1 MTPRPDIP
9 TVCAMLAERMPDLAR
24 ELVGAEPTSRARD
37 TWRFYP
43 RGGLAVVIA
52 GPKRGAWHDHGAGK
66 GGDPLGL
73 VAHLRGI
80 PMREALTWALA
91 WLGEAPGRNYR
102 PAAAPPVAPSA
113 GPREAVPSATL
124 ELARAMWRE
133 AVAPAGTLVE
143 TYLSSRGLT
152 LPADAPL
159 RFHPACPRGAE
170 RWPAMLALMTD
181 PATAQPCGIHRTFLA
196 RDGMG
201 KAPGNAKMMAGNA
214 GVIRLV
220 PDDDVTTGLGIAE
233 GIETALAVMQRAGW
247 APVWAATS
255 AGAIRRFPV
264 LPGIEAL
271 TVFADMDGPGLEA
284 ARECC
289 RAWAAAGRE
298 ARLLAPPVGD
308 WHDVLPRQERAA

>member
-1 MTPRPDIP
+1 MTAHLDIS
-9 TVCAMLAERMPDLAR
+9 TVNAMLAERMADLAR
-24 ELVGAEPTSRARD
+24 ELVGADPTTRARD

-43 RGGLAVVIA
+43 RGGLAVVVA

-66 GGDPLGL
+66 GGDPVGL
-73 VAHLRGI
+73 VAHLRTI
-80 PMREALTWALA
+80 PMREALAWALA
-91 WLGEAPGRNYR
+91 WLGEASGNIAR
-102 PAAAPPVAPSA
+102 PAPRPAVAAST
-113 GPREAVPSATL
+113 GPREAAPSSTL
-124 ELARAMWRE
+124 DLARTIWRE
-133 AVAPAGTLVE
+133 AVAPAGTLAE
-143 TYLSSRGLT
+143 TYLASRGLV

-181 PATAQPCGIHRTFLA
+181 PATAQPCGVHRTFLA
-196 RDGMG
+196 HDGMG

-220 PDDDVTTGLGIAE
+220 PDEDVTGGLGVAE

-289 RAWAAAGRE
+289 RAWAAAGCE
-298 ARLLAPPVGD
+298 ARLLAPPAGD
-308 WHDVLPRQERAA
+308 WDDVLPRGERAA